1 MEMYNS
7 DYPGLAPGSNL
18 PHLVMLLL
26 VFSIVSIIFT
36 CKSSSIVKVETSSFG
51 LRAANKEQ
59 LQGLMMRFYLKPEDR
74 HIFYSILKSTYFD
87 YSSVL
92 YSICS
97 TTDDGTLIDIIEDL
111 ERNEFDDELIA
122 DCICLS
128 SGNSFWRLTSSFPV
142 NPIISKHFN
151 PDDWTLNQSKTFL
164 NLAAARRT
172 QNHKTRW
179 GAFLDPK
186 HLDLYFGSNNFWM
199 TINSQSIPSEM
210 ISAFINKLTEVEMK
224 KTNLNT
230 SELKLLI
237 CKFILIGSIVKDAN
251 SDLSELLEQI
261 FSHFIKVTSS
271 SISMIGMNLYKLISH
286 LKDPETFPLYRMFLC
301 ELLRTIEPISTPAV
315 LLNFMNLFT
324 RQISDDKH
332 LFIKTINMYF
342 SNSLMIPTV
351 QEICILLKSIGNP
364 YRIGTV
370 ITSKL
375 PVHSGLLNSVYLEC
389 PESIPAQSIQR
400 HISFQFRLQTTLRK
414 HRKLVDTDTPAQMKL
429 PMGNLASRDRL
440 TSIISQL
447 ESINSR
453 ISDHDVLKAYN
464 YPVIEYYQKAQFIEM
479 KKSFVLA
486 IDNFF
491 DSFLK
496 CHSLYHV
503 SDSDDSIIPN
513 LINLNPKWM
522 ESFGYFMASSII
534 LQHPLKFRLNQD
546 YFNLMR
552 SNYRAQSHHF
562 LFEIYPQSDL
572 TEISWTALS
581 EYLQVGVVNLY
592 SGFEKAFEVEYF
604 TLNELY
610 QLLNDQNNQ
619 KK

>member
-1 MEMYNS
+1 
-7 DYPGLAPGSNL
+7 
-18 PHLVMLLL
+18 
-26 VFSIVSIIFT
+26 
-36 CKSSSIVKVETSSFG
+36 
-51 LRAANKEQ
+51 
-59 LQGLMMRFYLKPEDR
+59 
-74 HIFYSILKSTYFD
+74 
-87 YSSVL
+87 
-92 YSICS
+92 
-97 TTDDGTLIDIIEDL
+97 
-111 ERNEFDDELIA
+111 
-122 DCICLS
+122 
-128 SGNSFWRLTSSFPV
+128 
-142 NPIISKHFN
+142 
-151 PDDWTLNQSKTFL
+151 
-164 NLAAARRT
+164 
-172 QNHKTRW
+172 
-179 GAFLDPK
+179 
-186 HLDLYFGSNNFWM
+186 
-199 TINSQSIPSEM
+199 
-210 ISAFINKLTEVEMK
+210 MK

-237 CKFILIGSIVKDAN
+237 CKFILIGSIVKDSN

-271 SISMIGMNLYKLISH
+271 SNSMIGMNLYKLISH

-301 ELLRTIEPISTPAV
+301 ELLRTFEPISTSAV

-324 RQISDDKH
+324 RQINDDKH
-332 LFIKTINMYF
+332 LFEKVVNMYF

-351 QEICILLKSIGNP
+351 QETCTLLKSIGNP
-364 YRIGTV
+364 DRIKTV
-370 ITSKL
+370 INSKL
-375 PVHSGLLNSVYLEC
+375 SVYSGLLNSVYLEC

-414 HRKLVDTDTPAQMKL
+414 HRKLVDADTPAQMKL

-453 ISDHDVLKAYN
+453 ISDHYVLKAYN
-464 YPVIEYYQKAQFIEM
+464 YPVIEYFQEAQFIEM
-479 KKSFVLA
+479 KKSFVSA

-534 LQHPLKFRLNQD
+534 LQHPLKFRLNQN

-552 SNYRAQSHHF
+552 SNYRAQFHRF

-592 SGFEKAFEVEYF
+592 SGFEKAFEVEHF

-610 QLLNDQNNQ
+610 QLLNDQNSQ